1 MTTSVT
7 DEKVH
12 ADTQLGS
19 RTWGEIVFR
28 LAGQIARMPEY
39 DRGGF
44 AGLRRMDPDGPDTA
58 AFWRLMA
65 REDLLGNPAIER
77 KWGLILHGIALMT
90 RTNGD
95 DVTARSAHDG
105 RMPVGRAL
113 YLGGEAQR
121 DTAFYSEVRFSRLL
135 MARDG
140 MLRVLLARMFRM
152 LAAKRVAFNWREM
165 AAFILNDGFNEE
177 RAEYGRRRLARDYY
191 RAERRSSQ
199 RTDKETQAD
208 HPQISANSH
217 APLLPR
223 RSAEPR

>member
-7 DEKVH
+7 DENIH
-12 ADTQLGS
+12 AATELGG
-19 RTWGEIVFR
+19 RTWNDIVFR
-28 LAGQIARMPEY
+28 LSGQIAAMPEH

-44 AGLRRMDPDGPDTA
+44 AGLRRMDPDEPDTA

-90 RTNGD
+90 RTSGD

-105 RMPVGRAL
+105 RVPVGRAL
-113 YLGGEAQR
+113 YLGGESQR
-121 DTAFYSEVRFSRLL
+121 ATAFYSEARFNRLL
-135 MARDG
+135 MAREE

-152 LAAKRVAFNWREM
+152 LAAEQVTFDWREM

-177 RAEYGRRRLARDYY
+177 RAEEARRRLARDYY

-199 RTDKETQAD
+199 QTDE
-208 HPQISANSH
+208 
-217 APLLPR
+217 
-223 RSAEPR
+223 